1 MVWASFWFLYVSQS
15 PEEGFELARSEGL
28 CCYSL
33 VNLELRCQ
41 LNFETLQYVYFC
53 FLPFSSTKRYFSCQK
68 LLVPVREKENP
79 AYYGDRTDLFSFT
92 GVRNR
97 PSAIKATYSISHCNR
112 FGAWVWSVQSSHHI
126 YREGP
131 SGWGSINFSH
141 SHWISSCMKS
151 IHRLNFTSHNWATA
165 PQKAGPLEVPSMR
178 KQNKSSDISEV
189 TNRTQD
195 FTLPTVWLHYR
206 FLTCIS
212 PVTLHYPYVTIC
224 CLHWVDFFFFFD
236 TQSVERNSHK
246 NH

>member
-1 MVWASFWFLYVSQS
+1 MVWASFWFLCVSQS

-41 LNFETLQYVYFC
+41 LNFETLYYVYFC

-97 PSAIKATYSISHCNR
+97 PSVIKATYSISHCNR
-112 FGAWVWSVQSSHHI
+112 FGACVWSVQSSHHI

-131 SGWGSINFSH
+131 SG
-141 SHWISSCMKS
+141 
-151 IHRLNFTSHNWATA
+151 
-165 PQKAGPLEVPSMR
+165 
-178 KQNKSSDISEV
+178 
-189 TNRTQD
+189 
-195 FTLPTVWLHYR
+195 
-206 FLTCIS
+206 
-212 PVTLHYPYVTIC
+212 
-224 CLHWVDFFFFFD
+224 
-236 TQSVERNSHK
+236 
-246 NH
+246 